1 MTIDDIQKLIDQDE
15 SVTLELK
22 KSTGELKDAMHT
34 ACAFLNTDG
43 GWLIF
48 GVTPTSR
55 RILGQDV
62 NDNTQR
68 EISQALSGLEPAIEV
83 KVNYY
88 DVPDSDGKKLIAIYF
103 DAFVWGHEPYTYAG
117 KPYYRVE
124 STTKQMPRELFEER
138 LRAHHP
144 DFYAWERRKADGIGM
159 SDLNEDRI
167 RGALRLG
174 AEGGRVPN
182 SVLTEPLKSVLDKL
196 QLLSSDGQPN
206 NAAAMLFT
214 KNEKGYYPQFTIQ
227 MARFRGTDK
236 NEFIDNQRS
245 YGNFFDLLDAGMAF
259 CFKHLSLSG
268 KITGIRRE
276 EHLEVPVA
284 ALREALINAL
294 CHRHWEEYNAFVG
307 IAIYDDR
314 VEVFNP
320 GALPH
325 GMTPENI
332 KDPHGSFPYNPIIA
346 NVLFKTTFLESWGSG
361 VHRIVDACQAQG
373 LPSPVWSIDKGMVS
387 VTFQR
392 LNYDPT
398 TTQVKGKKD
407 PSTIQVPSKYDPSTI
422 QARSKHDPSTPQV
435 PPKYPSTTPQ
445 LPPKYHPSTP
455 QVQLLIDKMKSGY
468 MSTNDIMESCGLKDR
483 KYFRESYIVPSL
495 IDNAIERKYP
505 NEPNHPR
512 QMYRL
517 TKQALE
523 WKKSQED

>member
-34 ACAFLNTDG
+34 ACAFLG

-236 NEFIDNQRS
+236 NEFIDNQRA

-268 KITGIRRE
+268 KIAGIRRE

-314 VEVFNP
+314 IEVLNP

-361 VHRIVDACQAQG
+361 IHRIVDACQAQG
-373 LPSPVWSIDKGMVS
+373 LPSPVWSVDKGMIT

-392 LNYDPT
+392 PDYDST
-398 TTQVKGKKD
+398 TSQIKDKKD
-407 PSTIQVPSKYDPSTI
+407 PSTTQVRPKYDPST
-422 QARSKHDPSTPQV
+422 T
-435 PPKYPSTTPQ
+435 
-445 LPPKYHPSTP
+445 
-455 QVQLLIDKMKSGY
+455 QVQELIIHMSDQFMSIKS
-468 MSTNDIMESCGLKDR
+468 MIAACGLKSR
-483 KYFRESYIVPSL
+483 KRFRENYVTPAL
-495 IDNAIERKYP
+495 LDNAIERKYP

-517 TKQALE
+517 TKHALE